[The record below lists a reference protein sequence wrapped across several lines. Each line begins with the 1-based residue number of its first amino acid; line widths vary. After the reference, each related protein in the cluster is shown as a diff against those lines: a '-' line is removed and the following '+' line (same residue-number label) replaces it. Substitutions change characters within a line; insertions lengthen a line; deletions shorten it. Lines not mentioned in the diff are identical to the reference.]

1 MPPGPWVRKTGGCH
15 QKRAV
20 HRAAFNRELL
30 AKRQKKLA
38 AGLVPELEPAVA
50 DDDHPPLPV
59 FYDNAQPASAPSSPL
74 PSPPSSP
81 PPHQAAVDI
90 SSPEAA
96 QALDQMKVSIHMP
109 VACVTDTIVHMYNT
123 G

>member
-1 MPPGPWVRKTGGCH
+1 MKRGPHMRKSGGCH
-15 QKRAV
+15 RKSNV
-20 HRAAFNRELL
+20 HRKSRPSVHR
-30 AKRQKKLA
+30 KSRSKGSGMA
-38 AGLVPELEPAVA
+38 AGSVPEPAVA
-50 DDDHPPLPV
+50 DDDGPPLPG
-59 FYDNAQPASAPSSPL
+59 FHDNAQPAPASSSPL

-96 QALDQMKVSIHMP
+96 QALDQMKVWYRFT
-109 VACVTDTIVHMYNT
+109 CVTDTIVHMYNT